1 MEKNISLDFLVKIIV
16 KISGASEMK
25 KVWDAQKK
33 NTEWGKKRI
42 RSYVSDVSNDISG
55 YRLT

>member
-16 KISGASEMK
+16 KISRATEMK

-33 NTEWGKKRI
+33 RAQNGKKKDPIVRI
-42 RSYVSDVSNDISG
+42 
-55 YRLT
+55 